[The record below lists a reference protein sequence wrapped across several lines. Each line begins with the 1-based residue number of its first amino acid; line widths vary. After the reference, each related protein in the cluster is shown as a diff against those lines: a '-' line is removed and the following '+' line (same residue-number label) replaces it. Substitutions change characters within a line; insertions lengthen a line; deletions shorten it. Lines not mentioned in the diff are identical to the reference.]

1 MALSTGDIMSKL
13 NAYAQSSEGQKRMND
28 KIRSYRNGSDPHVA
42 ATGKTYGGGS
52 IMTERQMI
60 AAAKELISMIKSA
73 AASAG
78 LPASVMEHVESLDY
92 TYPFGL
98 PDGSMGIQIYI
109 TDDPK
114 RPSLYP
120 EKYSGVDNIVAIFNN
135 GYTAGNSVYGKWH
148 DKKIRSL
155 DKRQGSF
162 FMQKAV
168 DAFMAAYGDYDVSVD
183 INSDY
188 SGAWG

>member
-1 MALSTGDIMSKL
+1 MSISIDDIMNKL
-13 NAYAQSSEGQKRMND
+13 YSYAKSSDGQKKMGD
-28 KIRSYRNGSDPHVA
+28 KIRSYRNGNDPHVS
-42 ATGKTYGGGS
+42 ATGRTYGGGR
-52 IMTERQMI
+52 IMTDKEMI
-60 AAAKELISMIKSA
+60 TAAKELISMIKSS

-78 LPASVMEHVESLDY
+78 LPASVMEHVESLDH
-92 TYPFGL
+92 TDPLDL
-98 PDGSMGIQIYI
+98 PDGSKEIQIYI

-135 GYTAGNSVYGKWH
+135 GYTAGNFVYGKWH
-148 DKKIRSL
+148 DKNVRSL
-155 DKRQGSF
+155 DQRQGSF

-168 DAFMAAYGDYDVSVD
+168 DAFMASYGGYDVSVE
-183 INSDY
+183 ISSDY

>member
-1 MALSTGDIMSKL
+1 MVISTGDIMSKI
-13 NAYAQSSEGQKRMND
+13 NAYAKSSEGQKRMSE
-28 KIRSYRNGSDPHVA
+28 KIKSYRNGSDPNVA
-42 ATGKTYGGGS
+42 ASGKTYGGGR
-52 IMTERQMI
+52 IMTEKQMV
-60 AAAKELISMIKSA
+60 AAAKDLISMIRSA

-92 TYPFGL
+92 TNPFEL
-98 PDGSMGIQIYI
+98 PDGSMGIQIYL

-120 EKYSGVDNIVAIFNN
+120 EKYGGVDNIVAVFNN
-135 GYTAGNSVYGKWH
+135 GYTAKDFVYGKWH
-148 DKKIRSL
+148 NKKIRSL
-155 DKRQGSF
+155 DERQGSF

-168 DAFMAAYGDYDVSVD
+168 DTFMAAYGDSNVSVD